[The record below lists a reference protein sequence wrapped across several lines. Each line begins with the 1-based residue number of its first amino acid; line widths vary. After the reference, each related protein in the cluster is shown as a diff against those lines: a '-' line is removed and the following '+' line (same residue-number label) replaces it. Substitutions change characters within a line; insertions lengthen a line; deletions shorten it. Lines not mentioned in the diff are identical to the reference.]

1 MSSSDTS
8 LDTQTLIDLK
18 ATTVNI
24 TGSTETQ
31 VKGGGGQIIETK
43 GKVHIN

>member
-1 MSSSDTS
+1 MSPSDTS

-31 VKGGGGQIIETK
+31 VKGGDAIIVEEK
-43 GKVHIN
+43 GEVYLN